1 MIKKIFLGLSLL
13 IGSTALAQ
21 QGTASPYSF
30 YGIGN
35 VNFSGTN
42 EHRAMGG
49 ISTYSDSIHLN
60 LKNPASFSK
69 LKMTTFTLGGTNTS
83 SQFKS
88 NEYTEKASSTL
99 IDYIAV
105 GIPLGRFGASFGI
118 LPFSSVGYKIHSE
131 VAVGDQMRAKDFNGE
146 GGINKAFAGLSYSIL
161 PNLQVGADFSYN
173 FGDIDNNSTVFI
185 TDDGTGFFLAKGSRE
200 RIKTNYSGFSF
211 NTGLIYTRKLKNLD
225 WHNSATFSPQTKI
238 NAETTAFLETVQ
250 IANSGGVVSVE
261 TREQTGTD
269 NDLTMPSKFSIGS
282 GIGKANKW
290 FVGAEF
296 TQTQNSKLKNNWK
309 TTEKAGFEDSQKY
322 AIGGYYIPKYNS
334 FTSYFDRVVYRAGFR
349 YENTGLVLENQSIN
363 DYAFSLG
370 AGFPVGRNF
379 TNINL
384 SLEYGQKG
392 KTTTNLI
399 KENYFNISVGI
410 SLNDLWFVKRRFE

>member
-42 EHRAMGG
+42 EYKAMGG

-69 LKMTTFTLGGTNTS
+69 LKLTTFTLGGTNTS
-83 SQFKS
+83 STLKS
-88 NEYTEKASSTL
+88 NGMKEKANSTL
-99 IDYIAV
+99 VDYIAV
-105 GIPLGRFGASFGI
+105 GIPIGRFGASFGI
-118 LPFSSVGYKIHSE
+118 LPFSSVGYKIHSDI
-131 VAVGDQMRAKDFNGE
+131 AVGEQKRSRDFVGE
-146 GGINKAFAGLSYSIL
+146 GGINKAFAGVSYSIL
-161 PNLQVGADFSYN
+161 PNLQIGADFAYN
-173 FGDIDNNSTVFI
+173 FGDIDKSATVFI
-185 TDDGTGFFLAKGSRE
+185 SDDGNDFFISKGSRE
-200 RIKTNYSGFSF
+200 RVKTNYSGFTF
-211 NTGLIYTRKLKNLD
+211 NTGLLYNRKVKGYD
-225 WHNSATFSPQTKI
+225 WHSSFTYSPETKI
-238 NAETTAFLETVQ
+238 SAESTAFLDIVQ
-250 IANSGGVVSVE
+250 IANSGAITAVE
-261 TREQTGTD
+261 TREIEAAN
-269 NDLTMPSKFSIGS
+269 NDLTMPSKFTVGT
-282 GIGKANKW
+282 GIGKAQKW

-296 TQTQNSKLKNNWK
+296 TQTQNSQLKNNYL
-309 TTEKAGFEDSQKY
+309 TSDMASFEDSQKY
-322 AIGGYYIPKYNS
+322 TVGGYYIPKHNS
-334 FTSYFDRVVYRAGFR
+334 FTSYFDRIVYRAGFR
-349 YENTGLVLENQSIN
+349 FENTGLVLDNQSIN

-370 AGFPVGRNF
+370 AGFPVGRNL

-392 KTTTNLI
+392 KNTNTLI
-399 KENYFNISVGI
+399 QENYFNVSVGI